1 MDLSSEIH
9 RRKCPSRLVKYP
21 VPFLLSVFAAV
32 CALLGL
38 EWLEM
43 HGGPVLIPPK
53 DIVFAILIVSPL
65 ATALNAL
72 VRCHL
77 RVKRSPAAG

>member
-1 MDLSSEIH
+1 M
-9 RRKCPSRLVKYP
+9 KYP
-21 VPFLLSVFAAV
+21 VRFLLFVFATV

-38 EWLEM
+38 EWFET

-53 DIVFAILIVSPL
+53 DIVFVILLVSPL

-77 RVKRSPAAG
+77 RVKGSPAVG

>member
-1 MDLSSEIH
+1 
-9 RRKCPSRLVKYP
+9 VKYP
-21 VPFLLSVFAAV
+21 VPFLLFVFAAV

-38 EWLEM
+38 EWLET

-65 ATALNAL
+65 AIALTAL

-77 RVKRSPAAG
+77 RVKGSPAVG